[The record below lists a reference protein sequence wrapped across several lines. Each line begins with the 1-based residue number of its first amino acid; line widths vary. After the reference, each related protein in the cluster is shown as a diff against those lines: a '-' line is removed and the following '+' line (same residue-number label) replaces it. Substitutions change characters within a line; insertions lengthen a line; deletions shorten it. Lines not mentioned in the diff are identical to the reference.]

1 MDDERAVLVIGG
13 TGFVGRRVVAAL
25 VAGGHRVRCMVRDPS
40 RAADLSADGVEVVRG
55 DMLDAEAVSAAAR
68 GVRAVI
74 VCVHTLSPQPGR
86 RAGQDFVD
94 VEADGV
100 GSIVAACR
108 ANGARRLLYVT
119 SIGVAHGARSSWLR
133 GRADVEDLLFGSGL
147 DVTVLRPGM
156 VVGHGGDGFGMVE
169 RGARRRAAILLASP
183 HQRFRTVAV
192 DDLAHQLVALLD
204 EPRSWT
210 SRARSG
216 STSTSAATTCSPSTR
231 WSTSPLIIWADVSR
245 PRSTCPAACSP
256 ASPRSSSVPRRC
268 HPVRSAGS
276 SGRAATRTWSVTPLP
291 SAPCS
296 NARPARSTK
305 P

>member
-1 MDDERAVLVIGG
+1 MDNDCAVLVIGG

-40 RAADLSADGVEVVRG
+40 RAADLSADGVDVVRG
-55 DMLDAEAVSAAAR
+55 DMLDAGAVS
-68 GVRAVI
+68 G
-74 VCVHTLSPQPGR
+74 
-86 RAGQDFVD
+86 
-94 VEADGV
+94 
-100 GSIVAACR
+100 
-108 ANGARRLLYVT
+108 
-119 SIGVAHGARSSWLR
+119 
-133 GRADVEDLLFGSGL
+133 GSGL
-147 DVTVLRPGM
+147 RRRRGRRRGEHRGRLPRERGTPAAVRM

-192 DDLAHQLVALLD
+192 DDVAHQLVALLD

-216 STSTSAATTCSPSTR
+216 STSTSAATTCSLSTR
-231 WSTSPLIIWADVSR
+231 WLTSPLIIWADVSR

-256 ASPRSSSVPRRC
+256 TSPRSSSVPRRC
-268 HPVRSAGS
+268 RPVRSAGS
-276 SGRAATRTWSVTPLP
+276 SGRAATRTWSVTPQP

-296 NARPARSTK
+296 NGRPARSTK

>member
-1 MDDERAVLVIGG
+1 
-13 TGFVGRRVVAAL
+13 
-25 VAGGHRVRCMVRDPS
+25 MVRDRS

-133 GRADVEDLLFGSGL
+133 GRADVEDLLFGSGP

-204 EPRSWT
+204 EPRSFGQHFDV
-210 SRARSG
+210 G
-216 STSTSAATTCSPSTR
+216 SDDVLTIDEMVDLAANHLGRRQPAKIHLPR
-231 WSTSPLIIWADVSR
+231 GVLAHVAPLIE
-245 PRSTCPAACSP
+245 
-256 ASPRSSSVPRRC
+256 
-268 HPVRSAGS
+268 
-276 SGRAATRTWSVTPLP
+276 RAAKMNFADRLLG
-291 SAPCS
+291 
-296 NARPARSTK
+296 R
-305 P
+305 